1 MTVKVAFKGQRLSKV
16 AFCPSCPPPDLP
28 MTVTHFGGFPL
39 SYFQW
44 ANSNIS
50 TTVDAGYAC
59 LVIQEV
65 LQSGM
70 DWSYQFFRKTSGPM
84 PVDIAA
90 DSWYYFT
97 PTAYTGG
104 TGADVV
110 TNKGVVARLQD
121 SVTDNYPVK
130 VILENDIIFNPL
142 GYGG

>member
-1 MTVKVAFKGQRLSKV
+1 
-16 AFCPSCPPPDLP
+16 
-28 MTVTHFGGFPL
+28 
-39 SYFQW
+39 
-44 ANSNIS
+44 
-50 TTVDAGYAC
+50 
-59 LVIQEV
+59 
-65 LQSGM
+65 M

-97 PTAYTGG
+97 PTAYIGG

>member
-16 AFCPSCPPPDLP
+16 ALCPVCPPPDLP

-44 ANSNIS
+44 TDSNIS
-50 TTVDAGYAC
+50 TSIQANYAC
-59 LVIQEV
+59 LVIQQV
-65 LQSGM
+65 MQSGM
-70 DWSYQFFRKTSGPM
+70 DWSYQFFRKTGGPM

-97 PTAYTGG
+97 PAAYIGG
-104 TGADVV
+104 TGADVL

-121 SVTDNYPVK
+121 SVTDNFPVK
-130 VILENDIIFNPL
+130 VILENNIIFNPL